1 MSRLPE
7 DITEEEFAELM
18 GKCGMVEHD
27 IRTKKSKL
35 KLYKDKN
42 GMPKGDGLC
51 SYIKAESVEL
61 ALTILDGSEFK
72 VNVIFFAKTADL
84 NLWVNSFFF
93 PFVYSAMYI
102 VQCILEVLK

>member
-72 VNVIFFAKTADL
+72 VSASYLSRIFTQGLVFS
-84 NLWVNSFFF
+84 SF
-93 PFVYSAMYI
+93 SLCI
-102 VQCILEVLK
+102 VQCEMYFSRT